1 MSFALFS
8 LLKVA
13 LVVWNMLW
21 FAASVK
27 TIADV
32 LIEPTRG

>member
-1 MSFALFS
+1 MIFALFS

-13 LVVWNMLW
+13 LVVWNMW

>member
-1 MSFALFS
+1 MIFALFS
-8 LLKVA
+8 LFKVA
-13 LVVWNMLW
+13 QVVWNMW

-32 LIEPTRG
+32 LIETTLW

>member
-21 FAASVK
+21 FATSVK
-27 TIADV
+27 TIAAV
-32 LIEPTRG
+32 WIETKLG

>member
-1 MSFALFS
+1 MIFALFS

-21 FAASVK
+21 FATSVK

-32 LIEPTRG
+32 LMETTLG